1 MGAVLAAGLLSL
13 LSGCGSR
20 TDSRRI
26 VRIGHNQSVNHPT
39 HLALTAFQEMIGERL
54 GDRFRGRPRKF
65 LDPRPPYG
73 LDLLLR
79 QSLKPLCRHM
89 IPLFISSDFP
99 K

>member
-54 GDRFRGRPRKF
+54 GTGSGWRCIPASSWLPDGYGTADPDRGH
-65 LDPRPPYG
+65 G
-73 LDLLLR
+73 LLCGQQRHSGDLQQGL
-79 QSLKPLCRHM
+79 
-89 IPLFISSDFP
+89 
-99 K
+99 

>member
-1 MGAVLAAGLLSL
+1 MKKEKSAKRRLTMGAVLAAGLLSL

-54 GDRFRGRPRKF
+54 GDRCFAVF
-65 LDPRPPYG
+65 
-73 LDLLLR
+73 
-79 QSLKPLCRHM
+79 SL
-89 IPLFISSDFP
+89 SSSSLVSLYCS
-99 K
+99 